1 MWGNKASKP
10 LAVTTMGVEVAGET
24 ASLPGES
31 AGEGPQGPRTYKSPP
46 PGNQHQ
52 GSTRKGTI
60 HLWEI
65 GEVTESRW
73 ELSRQHCSLWP
84 LPHIQQRRLPHPGE
98 YLRLL
103 PLQCNRCAK
112 TKKYG
117 PNERTDQNSRK
128 RTKWQEDNKLSDA
141 EFKTFVIRLLTEM
154 IEFSHKMKEEM
165 KAIQSKIKKNIQ
177 WTHSEGKETRILI
190 NDLEQKEEIN
200 IQPEHNEETRI
211 QKNEERLRNLWDNFE
226 RYSILIIGVPEE
238 EEEQEIKNLL
248 EKKRRKTSPIWW
260 RKQTCK
266 SRKLRDSQRI
276 WTQRGTHQN
285 TS

>member
-1 MWGNKASKP
+1 MA
-10 LAVTTMGVEVAGET
+10 AGEI
-24 ASLPGES
+24 ASLIRQSVGGAHRVLEHTK
-31 AGEGPQGPRTYKSPP
+31 AHP

-73 ELSRQHCSLWP
+73 ELSRWCCSLSDP
-84 LPHIQQRRLPHPGE
+84 VPTHSATMQQSGLLCPGE
-98 YLRLL
+98 YLRLR
-103 PLQCNRCAK
+103 PLQCNRYAE

-128 RTKWQEDNKLSDA
+128 RTKWQEDNELSDA

-177 WTHSEGKETRILI
+177 WTHSEGKGTRILI

-211 QKNEERLRNLWDNFE
+211 QKKKNEETFEDNFKHS
-226 RYSILIIGVPEE
+226 SIWIIEMPRGE
-238 EEEQEIKNLL
+238 EEEQEIENLFEQIMKDNYL
-248 EKKRRKTSPIWW
+248 HYT
-260 RKQTCK
+260 
-266 SRKLRDSQRI
+266 
-276 WTQRGTHQN
+276 
-285 TS
+285 